1 MAQKVQV
8 ILEDDIDGGPATST
22 VTFALDGTGYEIDLN
37 EENAAK
43 LRDSIA
49 EWIRHARRVGRVN
62 KGQVSRR
69 ATNGRLG
76 GQAKTGEVRAWLVE
90 QGYEVSSRGRISAH
104 LQDIYLAAHSG

>member
-22 VTFALDGTGYEIDLN
+22 VTFALDGTGYEIDLS

-49 EWIRHARRVGRVN
+49 EWIRYARRVGRVN
-62 KGQVSRR
+62 RGQVSKR
-69 ATNGRLG
+69 TTSGQVG
-76 GQAKTGEVRAWLVE
+76 GVHKTGEMRSWLIE
-90 QGYEVSSRGRISAH
+90 NGYEVSTRGRISAE
-104 LQDIYLAAHSG
+104 LQEVFRQAH